1 MAGEIFQFGMQLF
14 LYGNID
20 LVCLLAI
27 MAIDSYRLPVLFL
40 ISVVFLVSTQ
50 GFMLLVRLLFSL
62 LIFQGFDVIFC

>member
-1 MAGEIFQFGMQLF
+1 MHFFQVVRMAGELFQFG
-14 LYGNID
+14 
-20 LVCLLAI
+20 I

-50 GFMLLVRLLFSL
+50 GFMLLVRLLFIL